1 MLKPDFN
8 KSADAL
14 IPVIVQEAQTGDI
27 LMLAYINEEAWD
39 MTLDSGY
46 ATYWSRSRNKLWKK
60 GESSGNLQEII
71 DIFLDCDKDTVLF
84 KVKQIGG
91 AACHTGYKSC
101 FFTKLNKDGTGVI
114 EGERI
119 FDPDKVYNK

>member
-14 IPVIVQEAQTGDI
+14 IPVIVQEAQTGDV
-27 LMLAYINEEAWD
+27 LMLAYINEEAWN

-71 DIFLDCDKDTVLF
+71 DIFLDCDRDTVLF

-101 FFTKLNKDGTGVI
+101 FFTKVKKDGSEVI